1 MRVPTAIPALL
12 LSLVACG
19 GGGDG
24 GGGTNPPPSDVVS
37 TVSLSRSTATMR
49 PADVTTIT
57 ATPRNANGTAVSGKT
72 VAWSVT
78 QTGTI
83 VNIAP
88 SGASVQIT
96 AAAVGT
102 AQVTA
107 TVEGKT
113 ASVAVVVTNQAFPS
127 TADVS
132 VSNNAFTPDAVDVAV
147 GATVTWTWN
156 SAGTEHNVNFTGPT
170 GIGSIASR
178 STGSESRTFNT
189 AGSYT
194 YSCSLHAGMNGSV
207 TVH

>member
-1 MRVPTAIPALL
+1 MRVSTALPLMM

-19 GGGDG
+19 GGGD

-49 PADVTTIT
+49 PAEAVTVT

-72 VAWSVT
+72 VSWTVT

-107 TVEGKT
+107 TVDGKT
-113 ASVAVVVTNQAFPS
+113 ASIAVVVTNQAFPS
-127 TADVS
+127 TADVT
-132 VSNNAFTPDAVDVAV
+132 VSNNAFTPDAVDVAT
-147 GATVTWTWN
+147 GATVTWSWN
-156 SAGTEHNVNFTGPT
+156 SAGTEHNVNFTGPASVSA
-170 GIGSIASR
+170 IPSR
-178 STGSESRTFNT
+178 STGNESRSFNT
-189 AGSYT
+189 AGSYS
-194 YSCSLHAGMNGSV
+194 YSCSLHSGMNGTV